1 MTKKVRSDIERRG
14 LLVCWYVGAYLLS
27 GLFILVADSPRY
39 CGKSSWSFFYGAML
53 VMSAGL
59 FVMSKR
65 LSTTRTWWLPP
76 LFLSPFFLAFWLIL
90 ILNVLL
96 YFQLVSL

>member
-1 MTKKVRSDIERRG
+1 
-14 LLVCWYVGAYLLS
+14 
-27 GLFILVADSPRY
+27 
-39 CGKSSWSFFYGAML
+39 ML

-65 LSTTRTWWLPP
+65 LSTTRTWWIPP